1 MANKYITKT
10 KETIGS
16 GLKRAGE
23 YAQTHGKGVLY
34 LAGGAFIIILGIG
47 AYQLVTSFSSST
59 DQALR
64 FCEQEYQQELVL
76 YNQQLAG
83 MIRQN
88 NGQPLTKEQMSS
100 LDPIKQRLADLQAC
114 INKNA
119 EYNTKKVMETV
130 TNLGYAAIVTL
141 GVGTFGYLSFKAWIN
156 RSPSGGI
163 SSASEAMQ
171 ATSNSMIQG
180 MAENGEIGADEASTY
195 VQQTYT
201 DLNDFAENYE
211 IPYINEG
218 AQADL
223 AGAEAAEDTS
233 LMDSINA
240 FITEVIDTIISVLQD
255 IYIYFVSLFA

>member
-34 LAGGAFIIILGIG
+34 LAGGAAIIIIGYG

-59 DQALR
+59 SQALR
-64 FCEQEYQQELVL
+64 FCEQEYKQELAL
-76 YNQQLAG
+76 YNQQLIS

-88 NGQPLTKEQMSS
+88 NGQPLTQEQMQT

-119 EYNTKKVMETV
+119 EYNTDKILQVV
-130 TNLGYAAIVTL
+130 TNLGYAALVTI
-141 GVGTFGYLSFKAWIN
+141 GVTAFSIYAFKTWVS
-156 RSPSGGI
+156 RTPYGGV

-171 ATSNSMIQG
+171 ATSNSTIQG
-180 MAENGEIGADEASTY
+180 MAESGEIGADEATTY
-195 VQQTYT
+195 TQQVYT
-201 DLNDFAENYE
+201 DLNEFANSYE
-211 IPYINEG
+211 IPYINSS

-223 AGAEAAEDTS
+223 ADAESAEDTS
-233 LMDSINA
+233 LIDSIQQ
-240 FITEVIDTIISVLQD
+240 FITEVIDEIVAVLQE
-255 IYIYFVSLFA
+255 IYTYFVALLA